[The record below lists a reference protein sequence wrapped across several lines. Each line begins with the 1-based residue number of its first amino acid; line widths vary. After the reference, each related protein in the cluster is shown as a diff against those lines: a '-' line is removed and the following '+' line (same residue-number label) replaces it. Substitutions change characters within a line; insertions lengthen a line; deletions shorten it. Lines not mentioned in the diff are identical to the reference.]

1 MFQMTQPQV
10 SQQPSSYTAFVG
22 SHRLAAGDLPT
33 VVRAV
38 KSQMNQDSELNFLI
52 FDNTSAESIEADY
65 RGSLEEVLNRLPMPI
80 PQQAKDPV
88 TKTETPTRLPGRP
101 KLGVVAREVTLMP
114 RHWDWLATQPGGA
127 SVALRKL
134 VEAASRANETKDRV
148 RQAQEVAYRFMSTMA
163 GNQPGYEE
171 AARAL
176 FAANAEQ
183 FEQHTQTWP
192 VDVRDYARMLA
203 QRVFAI

>member
-1 MFQMTQPQV
+1 MTPTQSSQP
-10 SQQPSSYTAFVG
+10 PSSYTAFAGVQ
-22 SHRLAAGDLPT
+22 RIAAGDLPT
-33 VVRAV
+33 VVSAI
-38 KSQMNQDSELNFLI
+38 KSLVEQGSELNLLI
-52 FDNTSAESIEADY
+52 FDDANAESIEADY
-65 RGSLEEVLNRLPMPI
+65 RGSLEAVLNRLPKTV
-80 PQQAKDPV
+80 PQQMD
-88 TKTETPTRLPGRP
+88 EPTGDTLARLPGRP

-134 VEAASRANETKDRV
+134 VEAASRANEIKDRI
-148 RQAQEVAYRFMSTMA
+148 RQAQDVAYRFMSTMA

-171 AARAL
+171 AVRAL

-183 FEQHTQTWP
+183 FDQHTQTWP

-203 QRVFAI
+203 LRVFAA